1 LQTKVEKRF
10 STSYSLL
17 AHYTYSHA
25 KNHESGYYA
34 IDRNVNYGRPEWQ
47 RNHVFVASN
56 LWELPFGK
64 GKRFA
69 GNASR
74 AMNFLVGGWET
85 NANIILMSGLGF
97 TASYAN
103 CGAEEDVGVC
113 RPDLVGDTSVSD
125 QSREHWYQGATD
137 VLANN
142 GDTSG
147 PWRRPAIGT
156 LGNAGRNTLNGPS
169 WFNTDM
175 SFLKIS

>member
-1 LQTKVEKRF
+1 KRF

-25 KNHESGYYA
+25 KNHESGYYP
-34 IDRNVNYGRPEWQ
+34 IDRTVNYGRPEWQ

-56 LWELPFGK
+56 LLDIPVGR
-64 GKRFA
+64 GRRYM
-69 GNASR
+69 GNTSR
-74 AMNFLVGGWET
+74 ALDLLIGGWEV
-85 NANIILMSGLGF
+85 NANLVWRGGQGF

-103 CGAEEDVGVC
+103 CGADEDVGVC
-113 RPDLVGDTSVSD
+113 RPDLTGSVDVSNR
-125 QSREHWYQGATD
+125 SRDHWYQGADT

-156 LGNAGRNTLNGPS
+156 LGNA
-169 WFNTDM
+169 
-175 SFLKIS
+175 